1 MGHCVQTWEWDF
13 PSEWDKNEHR
23 FFNWSKRSL
32 ADTVGKKPPYDY
44 RFKKMQCWITVVV
57 HVQNKLHRWNKTI
70 NKWLNVAMS
79 LRISWRV
86 IIRALKSFGH
96 RRTLLGT
103 WRGLTMMLL
112 PDPTGRG
119 PRLTPVSDFGQ
130 LPSFGS
136 VRASGGVS
144 LFWITSDSP
153 SVPWAHF
160 SAASSPPVT
169 VGTEE
174 DLPCAWVVTSSTVL
188 ACLEE
193 LSLRGA
199 AGGFLLLWTI

>member
-1 MGHCVQTWEWDF
+1 MEYNTKATNNKQMIERGHVIENFLTCNYSRT
-13 PSEWDKNEHR
+13 KI
-23 FFNWSKRSL
+23 FFFFL
-32 ADTVGKKPPYDY
+32 
-44 RFKKMQCWITVVV
+44 
-57 HVQNKLHRWNKTI
+57 
-70 NKWLNVAMS
+70 
-79 LRISWRV
+79 
-86 IIRALKSFGH
+86 FGYCK
-96 RRTLLGT
+96 TLLGT

-112 PDPTGRG
+112 PDPTDLG
-119 PRLTPVSDFGQ
+119 PRLTPVSDFAQ

-144 LFWITSDSP
+144 LFCITSDSP

-169 VGTEE
+169 VDTEE
-174 DLPCAWVVTSSTVL
+174 DLPCSWVVTSSTVL

-199 AGGFLLLWTI
+199 AGGFLLLWTIKSA

>member
-1 MGHCVQTWEWDF
+1 
-13 PSEWDKNEHR
+13 
-23 FFNWSKRSL
+23 
-32 ADTVGKKPPYDY
+32 
-44 RFKKMQCWITVVV
+44 MQGWTTVVV
-57 HVQNKLHRWNKTI
+57 HVQNKWHRWNTTL

-86 IIRALKSFGH
+86 IILALKSFWYCS
-96 RRTLLGT
+96 TLLGT

-112 PDPTGRG
+112 PDPTGLG

-136 VRASGGVS
+136 VRASGRVS

-153 SVPWAHF
+153 SAPWAHF

-169 VGTEE
+169 VDTEE
-174 DLPCAWVVTSSTVL
+174 DLLFSWVETSSTVL

-193 LSLRGA
+193 LSLRRA
-199 AGGFLLLWTI
+199 AGGFLLLWTIKSA